1 MYMLFATN
9 TRQRAGQVA
18 VSTVTV
24 KIRLPSSPV
33 QSETTLANVP
43 VAFQPAMTDADHAT
57 LMAAMRRFSEA
68 AKASNITFFMYWG
81 TLIGSYRH
89 HGRIPWDDDIDIM
102 VPTKQK
108 AQLETMLKSLA
119 PDYLYA
125 KSKYIRWK
133 VFANNSQIL
142 RVSWKYPF
150 IDVSF
155 YLEDDTRLWDED
167 PGYKP
172 TNTYRKLDVFP
183 LVRRPFS
190 GLMLPAPSNTL
201 AVLKQF
207 QLDKCVTSYYKHS
220 VEEIIPA
227 AQRMSIPCKELW
239 ESVPFVFRTNTGHGT
254 NETLKIGSQ
263 VISWFIP

>member
-1 MYMLFATN
+1 MLFATN

-18 VSTVTV
+18 LSTVTV
-24 KIRLPSSPV
+24 KVKL
-33 QSETTLANVP
+33 TNVP

-57 LMAAMRRFSEA
+57 LMTVMRRFSEA
-68 AKASNITFFMYWG
+68 AKAANITFFMYWG

-102 VPTKQK
+102 LPTKQK
-108 AQLETMLKSLA
+108 TQLETMLKSLA

-125 KSKYIRWK
+125 KSKYVRWK
-133 VFANNSQIL
+133 VFANHSKPL
-142 RVSWKYPF
+142 KGVSWKYPF

-155 YLEDDTRLWDED
+155 YLEDDTHLWDED

-172 TNTYRKLDVFP
+172 TNIYRKSDVFP
-183 LVRRPFS
+183 LMRRPFS

-207 QLDKCVTSYYKHS
+207 QLDKCVSSYYKHS
-220 VEEIIPA
+220 VEEAIPA
-227 AQRMSIPCKELW
+227 AQRMSIPCNELW
-239 ESVPFVFRTNTGHGT
+239 DTVPFVFRTNSGYGT
-254 NETLKIGSQ
+254 NETLKIGSH
-263 VISWFIP
+263 VVSWFIP